1 MREFR
6 PKLQKNGISKWQ
18 YEELRAFCRQYPE
31 KKAQANALLGIQGC
45 ERIHTAKDEQ
55 GHEVGVTMPR
65 SLRISTPTAD
75 AAIRRVILLE
85 DCDLIDR
92 VAAAAGDGQ
101 WVEALRLNCCYGL
114 GYDQI
119 TALQVLPT
127 SNRNAF
133 FRVRREFFFLLMA
146 AREESRKNVSIIHD
160 FDTPGAVKT

>member
-18 YEELRAFCRQYPE
+18 YEELRAFCRQYAE
-31 KKAQANALLGIQGC
+31 KKAQANALLGIRGC
-45 ERIHTAKDEQ
+45 DRILTAKDDN
-55 GHEVGVTMPR
+55 GHEVGVTMPHT
-65 SLRISTPTAD
+65 LRISTPTAD

-92 VAAAAGDGQ
+92 VASTVGGGEWA
-101 WVEALRLNCCYGL
+101 EALRLNCCYGL

-133 FRVRREFFFLLMA
+133 FRVRREFFYLLLE
-146 AREESRKNVSIIHD
+146 ARERLRIN
-160 FDTPGAVKT
+160 